1 MAALL
6 MYSMKSA
13 FVLVLL
19 YVPFVLMLRR
29 ESFFRFNRAMLLAIL
44 LSSLVLPLCN
54 VSWLSLDRQPVVH
67 AAQMQLVELGVPVT
81 MLDEVEVTG
90 ESRAAQGGVMLFAVL
105 AAIYI
110 IGMGGVL
117 LVRIWQ
123 LWRLM
128 RGVRRGSLWIER
140 RDGMTVHCQA
150 RDLSPFS
157 WMRNIV
163 ISRQDYEE
171 NGREI
176 LLHEAGHIRAR
187 HSWDVLLL
195 TLVEMLQWWN
205 PLVYMLAIS
214 LRDVHEYEADDY
226 VLRQGVSARGYQ
238 MLVIKKAV
246 GSGSYAFANSFNH
259 SLTLKR
265 ITMMCKKSK
274 SSAWM
279 RARALYVIPAAA
291 LALSVFATPKLV
303 SPIEGA
309 VNNLAGKST
318 AKSANLQ
325 ISDEKT
331 SSRRVQYVSPSEMKD
346 LVLQRFTLDELKE
359 LGFESLEQALSSQ
372 VASAPED
379 TVVYDKPAKNAEYPG
394 GWDAC
399 FKFLSESMHYPQLCK
414 EFEVQG
420 RVILKFVVE
429 KDGRITN
436 VEKVRGAG
444 KRLTQADV
452 DDYKQKNPESTLQP
466 KAGDDLG
473 QLLYEEGKRVVE
485 SMPRWEPAR
494 NEEGDAV
501 RCHFHLPFM
510 FRLN

>member
-1 MAALL
+1 MMASLL
-6 MYSMKSA
+6 MYSLKSA
-13 FVLVLL
+13 FVLSLL
-19 YVPFVLMLRR
+19 YVPYVLMLRH
-29 ESFFRFNRAMLLAIL
+29 ESFFRFNRAVLLAIL
-44 LSSLVLPLCN
+44 LLSLVLPLCN
-54 VSWLSLDRQPVVH
+54 VAWLSIDDQPVVH
-67 AAQMQLVELGVPVT
+67 AAQMQLIELGVPIETV
-81 MLDEVEVTG
+81 LPEVEVM
-90 ESRAAQGGVMLFAVL
+90 EQMQVNAAEWTLFSVVSL
-105 AAIYI
+105 IYI
-110 IGMGGVL
+110 IGMACVL
-117 LVRIWQ
+117 ATRVWQ
-123 LWRLM
+123 LSRLSWS
-128 RGVRRGSLWIER
+128 VKRGSLWHEE
-140 RDGMTVHCQA
+140 RDGVHVFCHA
-150 RDLSPFS
+150 GEVSPFS

-163 ISRQDYEE
+163 ISAHDYEE

-176 LLHEAGHIRAR
+176 LLHEMSHIRAH

-195 TLVEMLQWWN
+195 TLVEMVQWWN
-205 PLVYMLAIS
+205 PLTYMLGIS
-214 LRDVHEYEADDY
+214 LRDVHEYEADDF
-226 VLRQGVSARGYQ
+226 VLRQGVSAQGYQ
-238 MLVIKKAV
+238 LLVIKKAV

-259 SLTLKR
+259 SLTKKR

-274 SSAWM
+274 SNAWM
-279 RARALYVIPAAA
+279 RSKALYVIPAAA
-291 LALSVFATPKLV
+291 LALSVFATPKIV
-303 SPIEGA
+303 SPVEGA
-309 VNNLAGKST
+309 VNNLAGKGTENSLNQQ
-318 AKSANLQ
+318 AMENNL
-325 ISDEKT
+325 
-331 SSRRVQYVSPSEMKD
+331 SSES
-346 LVLQRFTLDELKE
+346 QRQRLSLDELKE
-359 LGFESLEQALSSQ
+359 LGFESMEQALSSQ

-399 FKFLSESMHYPQLCK
+399 YKFLSESMHYPQLCK

-444 KRLTQADV
+444 RRLTQADV
-452 DDYKQKNPESTLQP
+452 DDYKQKNPESNLQP